1 MKRTHLFLC
10 AGLLLFAAGVT
21 AAETTAAAQ
30 NLLKEPLTIKNTQTT
45 TLKDGVYT
53 VANPDDKT
61 MSTLE
66 QTLELNQD
74 VPRPL
79 TFSVESKI
87 EDHQGEPS
95 GNYGVRIDLVH
106 TDGTRTNWVNVGCKK
121 DARDWQKTERTYI
134 PAKPVKSVN
143 YYVQYIKF
151 KGKVHFRNPILTQG
165 EPAKN

>member
-1 MKRTHLFLC
+1 MKRNHLLWC

-21 AAETTAAAQ
+21 AAETTAAAK
-30 NLLKEPLTIKNTQTT
+30 NLLKEPLTIKNAQTT

-53 VANPDDKT
+53 VTNPDDKT

-79 TFSVESKI
+79 TFSVESKA
-87 EDHQGEPS
+87 EAHQGKPS
-95 GNYGVRIDLVH
+95 GNYGVRIDLVYN
-106 TDGTRTNWVNVGCKK
+106 DGTRTNWINVGCITNST
-121 DARDWQKTERTYI
+121 DWKKTERTYI
-134 PAKPVKSVN
+134 PTKPVKTAT

-151 KGKVHFRNPILTQG
+151 QGKVHFRNPVLTQG
-165 EPAKN
+165 EPVKN